1 MAQGYRGGPA
11 EDACIKSEILVAR
24 AGMFEPGSLAGESHE
39 LASSWPAATVRKKYE
54 PPKSPVIRP
63 SPPGSPLWDH
73 EQKEKERAL
82 ENLHE
87 IEAMDFALPEHED
100 ELSPLDGEGK
110 EEHHI
115 KFNMVGF
122 DDPKSD
128 DEAAPVCKQAS
139 TLSTS
144 SHLAVP
150 EARRR
155 FESAPPTM
163 GIGAS
168 PMLRAALDMV
178 AADHALEALE
188 QFQLDD
194 PHSDED
200 RSVVKPGGGTGG
212 RSALGP
218 GASPILLSALD
229 GVAASVEPKVRPRR
243 ETT

>member
-1 MAQGYRGGPA
+1 
-11 EDACIKSEILVAR
+11 
-24 AGMFEPGSLAGESHE
+24 MFEPGSLAGESHE

-128 DEAAPVCKQAS
+128 DEAATVCKQAS